1 MQKSMK
7 NLVDELGHDVKT
19 LVESKVS
26 LYKIEAFER
35 GVPAGINTAYFI
47 ILIILL
53 LFAVGLLLTAA
64 SVAVATLFV
73 TEATELLKGLSL
85 GFVSVGA
92 GVLVILIIMSL
103 VRRKVVSA
111 QYNKMLTIFLDKM
124 DEEERMKQEI
134 DVEVPNVNT
143 TGYEQH

>member
-92 GVLVILIIMSL
+92 GVLVTFIIMSL

-143 TGYEQH
+143 TGYEQR

>member
-1 MQKSMK
+1 MK

-64 SVAVATLFV
+64 SVAVAALFV

-92 GVLVILIIMSL
+92 GVLVIFIIMSL

>member
-1 MQKSMK
+1 MK

-92 GVLVILIIMSL
+92 GVLVTFIIMSL

-143 TGYEQH
+143 TGYEQR